1 MWNDWKKKMKVPAE
15 KRDKTLIIAD
25 ESNIIWVEGYRI
37 HNNYKVSS
45 STRKI
50 LKVTIM
56 EEKDEQ

>member
-1 MWNDWKKKMKVPAE
+1 VKDIFIDMKLPAK
-15 KRDKTLIIAD
+15 KRDKILIIAD
-25 ESNIIWVEGYRI
+25 ECNILWVEGYRI

-56 EEKDEQ
+56 EEQNEQ